1 MFFSPKLSRNRWLWL
16 LLFISLSIYAARY
29 WYTIDNH
36 QYLITYWVGACF
48 ISTLLKDRIQVLK
61 INAHLLIVLTFI
73 FAVFWKLTS
82 PDFLNGDF
90 MQYHL
95 LTDSRMQY
103 INTALVGMTPEQ
115 FLDKRLLLRFLSIV
129 PNLETKVNLN
139 SAPELHSVA
148 VVLSYTF
155 I

>member
-1 MFFSPKLSRNRWLWL
+1 
-16 LLFISLSIYAARY
+16 
-29 WYTIDNH
+29 
-36 QYLITYWVGACF
+36 
-48 ISTLLKDRIQVLK
+48 
-61 INAHLLIVLTFI
+61 
-73 FAVFWKLTS
+73 
-82 PDFLNGDF
+82 